1 LRIKRKGAWRRYNAR
16 MEKQDKVL
24 AAAVIARIEAAKAE
38 IAVKM
43 AEAGLREKD
52 GWRLLEE
59 LRSTPDG
66 TEFVFRPVHTRLD
79 CPDIEATVL
88 INADGCPI

>member
-1 LRIKRKGAWRRYNAR
+1 

-24 AAAVIARIEAAKAE
+24 AAAVLARIEAAKAE
-38 IAVKM
+38 IASKM
-43 AEAGLREKD
+43 AAAGLRERD

-59 LRSTPDG
+59 LRSTAEG

-79 CPDIEATVL
+79 SPAIEATVL
-88 INADGCPI
+88 INGDGCPI

>member
-1 LRIKRKGAWRRYNAR
+1 

-24 AAAVIARIEAAKAE
+24 AAAVLARIEAAKAE
-38 IAVKM
+38 IASKM
-43 AEAGLREKD
+43 AAAGLRERD

-59 LRSTPDG
+59 LRSTAEG

-79 CPDIEATVL
+79 SPSIEATVL
-88 INADGCPI
+88 INGDGCPV